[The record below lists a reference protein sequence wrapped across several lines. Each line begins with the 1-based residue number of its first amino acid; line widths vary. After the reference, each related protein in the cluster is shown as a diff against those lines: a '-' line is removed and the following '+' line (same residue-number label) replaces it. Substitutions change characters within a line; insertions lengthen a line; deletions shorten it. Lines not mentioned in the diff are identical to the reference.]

1 MSQNVQIN
9 VEELAI
15 QAAESISLENLDE
28 ALLSHTILFEQ
39 VTRQLPE
46 LRWKTAE
53 SKMKLEQ
60 IKSALSKQLR
70 AEAAE
75 IGKKVTEGSL
85 EADILTNRTFLDAQK
100 LYLDDRYAQ
109 DLVERAR
116 DVLVQREGAIKGLI
130 TLYQA
135 QYWTM
140 SGIERANNIPQATTP
155 EGEKTFKRRG

>member
-1 MSQNVQIN
+1 MSQETKIN

-15 QAAESISLENLDE
+15 LASESVTLENLDE
-28 ALLSHTILFEQ
+28 ALLTHSVLFEQ
-39 VTRQLPE
+39 VTRELPR

-53 SKMKLEQ
+53 SKMKLDQ
-60 IKSALSKQLR
+60 VKSALSKQFR
-70 AEAAE
+70 AAAAE
-75 IGKKVTEGSL
+75 IGKKVTEGSI
-85 EADILTNRTFLDAQK
+85 EADILTSKTYLDAQVQ
-100 LYLDDRYAQ
+100 YLEDRYNQ

-140 SGIERANNIPQATTP
+140 SGIERAGNLQEAQST
-155 EGEKTFKRRG
+155 EEKSFKRRA